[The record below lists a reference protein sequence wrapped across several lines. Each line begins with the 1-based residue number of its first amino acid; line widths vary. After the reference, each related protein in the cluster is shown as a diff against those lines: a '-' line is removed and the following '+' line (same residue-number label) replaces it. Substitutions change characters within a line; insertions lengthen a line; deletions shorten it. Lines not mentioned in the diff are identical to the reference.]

1 MKDYIDSYKIG
12 LWEEY
17 NFRFLLADCTTA
29 FREVV
34 RRQKLKNSSDVS
46 ELKFLE
52 HCKELYDLAFLLKVY
67 LDIKQYNSDGTKR
80 SYNERSSE
88 FKKTYNEIKEQLEDV
103 LLIDFDYP
111 SSYDLNVYDKN
122 SSMRID

>member
-1 MKDYIDSYKIG
+1 MKIIITEDQMDEIMEKNILFVLNKLFPDIVDI
-12 LWEEY
+12 
-17 NFRFLLADCTTA
+17 NF
-29 FREVV
+29 V
-34 RRQKLKNSSDVS
+34 RRKTTICS
-46 ELKFLE
+46 ENDKCPIGTTLNNTII
-52 HCKELYDLAFLLKVY
+52 KVY

>member
-1 MKDYIDSYKIG
+1 MDEIMKKNILFVLNKLFPDIVDI
-12 LWEEY
+12 
-17 NFRFLLADCTTA
+17 NF
-29 FREVV
+29 V
-34 RRQKLKNSSDVS
+34 RRKTTICS
-46 ELKFLE
+46 ENDKCPIGTTLNNTII
-52 HCKELYDLAFLLKVY
+52 KVY

-103 LLIDFDYP
+103 LSIDFDYP
-111 SSYDLNVYDKN
+111 SLYDLYAYDKN

>member
-1 MKDYIDSYKIG
+1 MKIIITEDQMDEIMKKNILFVLNKLFPDIVDI
-12 LWEEY
+12 
-17 NFRFLLADCTTA
+17 NF
-29 FREVV
+29 V
-34 RRQKLKNSSDVS
+34 RRKTTICS
-46 ELKFLE
+46 ENDKCPIGTTLNNTII
-52 HCKELYDLAFLLKVY
+52 KVY

-103 LLIDFDYP
+103 LSIDFDYP
-111 SSYDLNVYDKN
+111 SLYDLYAYDKN

>member
-1 MKDYIDSYKIG
+1 MKIIITEDQMDEIMEKNILFVLNKLFPDIVDI
-12 LWEEY
+12 
-17 NFRFLLADCTTA
+17 NF
-29 FREVV
+29 V
-34 RRQKLKNSSDVS
+34 RRKTTICS
-46 ELKFLE
+46 ENDKCPIGTTLNNTII
-52 HCKELYDLAFLLKVY
+52 KVY

-80 SYNERSSE
+80 NYNERSSE

>member
-1 MKDYIDSYKIG
+1 MKIIITEDQMDEIMEKNILFVLNKLFPDIVDI
-12 LWEEY
+12 
-17 NFRFLLADCTTA
+17 NF
-29 FREVV
+29 V
-34 RRQKLKNSSDVS
+34 RRKTTICS
-46 ELKFLE
+46 ENDKCPIGTTLNNTIIKI
-52 HCKELYDLAFLLKVY
+52 Y

-103 LLIDFDYP
+103 LSIDFDYP
-111 SSYDLNVYDKN
+111 SLYDLYAYDKN

>member
-1 MKDYIDSYKIG
+1 MKIIITEDQMDEIMEKNILFVLNKLFPDIVDI
-12 LWEEY
+12 
-17 NFRFLLADCTTA
+17 NF
-29 FREVV
+29 V
-34 RRQKLKNSSDVS
+34 RRKTTICS
-46 ELKFLE
+46 ENDKCPIGTTLNNTII
-52 HCKELYDLAFLLKVY
+52 KVY

-103 LLIDFDYP
+103 LSIDFDYP
-111 SSYDLNVYDKN
+111 SLYDLYAYDKN

>member
-1 MKDYIDSYKIG
+1 MKIIITEDQMDEIMKKNILFVLNKLFPDIVDI
-12 LWEEY
+12 
-17 NFRFLLADCTTA
+17 NF
-29 FREVV
+29 V
-34 RRQKLKNSSDVS
+34 RRKTTICS
-46 ELKFLE
+46 ENDKCPIGTTLNNTIIKI
-52 HCKELYDLAFLLKVY
+52 Y

-103 LLIDFDYP
+103 LSIDFDYP
-111 SSYDLNVYDKN
+111 SLYDLYAYDKN

>member
-1 MKDYIDSYKIG
+1 MKIIITEDQMDEIMEKNILFVLNKLFPDIVDI
-12 LWEEY
+12 
-17 NFRFLLADCTTA
+17 NF
-29 FREVV
+29 V
-34 RRQKLKNSSDVS
+34 RRKTTICS
-46 ELKFLE
+46 ENDKCPIGTTLNNTII
-52 HCKELYDLAFLLKVY
+52 KVY

-103 LLIDFDYP
+103 LSIDFNYP
-111 SSYDLNVYDKN
+111 SLYDLYAYDKN